1 MVLSK
6 REKYIVIC
14 TIAVLALFVLDRY
27 AIKPL
32 LEMREQTRIRAQQ
45 ASAKWNK
52 ASGLLDRQD
61 RLEKRWEQY
70 CRQGIYDN
78 ASETTSRVLHEV
90 RNWSG
95 QYGVNLS
102 SITPDRVGAAEK
114 EEVQE
119 ITFLVSG
126 TGNMNAIGHFLY
138 QLEQTKL
145 PLRLKDI
152 QLSTRQEAADDMSLQ
167 VRVSA
172 IYFAADS
179 EKKSSEAAGPAMPIG
194 GARR

>member
-14 TIAVLALFVLDRY
+14 TTAVLGIFLVDRY
-27 AIKPL
+27 ALTPL
-32 LEMREQTRIRAQQ
+32 LSMREETRTRKQQVTAQ
-45 ASAKWNK
+45 WNK
-52 ASGLLDRQD
+52 GFGLLDRQEL
-61 RLEKRWEQY
+61 LEKRWRTYSE
-70 CRQGIYDN
+70 QGICEK
-78 ASETTSRVLHEV
+78 ASDTTSRVLHEV

-102 SITPDRVGAAEK
+102 SITPDRVSSK
-114 EEVQE
+114 EEENFQE

-126 TGNMNAIGHFLY
+126 TGNMNSIGHFLY
-138 QLEQTKL
+138 QLEHTTL

-152 QLSTRQEAADDMSLQ
+152 QLSSRQEAADDMSLQ

-172 IYFAADS
+172 IHFAKES
-179 EKKSSEAAGPAMPIG
+179 EKESESANPVMPTG
-194 GARR
+194 GVRR

>member
-14 TIAVLALFVLDRY
+14 TAAVLGIFLVDRY
-27 AIKPL
+27 ALTPL
-32 LEMREQTRIRAQQ
+32 LGMREETRARKQQVTAQWD
-45 ASAKWNK
+45 KGF
-52 ASGLLDRQD
+52 GLLDRQKL
-61 RLEKRWEQY
+61 LEKRWQKYSE
-70 CRQGIYDN
+70 QGICEK
-78 ASETTSRVLHEV
+78 ASDTTSRVLHEV

-102 SITPDRVGAAEK
+102 SITPDRVSSK
-114 EEVQE
+114 EEENFQE

-126 TGNMNAIGHFLY
+126 TGNMNSIGHFLY
-138 QLEQTKL
+138 QLEHTTL

-152 QLSTRQEAADDMSLQ
+152 QLSSRQEAADDMSLQ

-172 IYFAADS
+172 IHFSKES
-179 EKKSSEAAGPAMPIG
+179 EKLPESAGPVMPIG

>member
-14 TIAVLALFVLDRY
+14 TVAILAVFVLDRY
-27 AIKPL
+27 ALIPL
-32 LEMREQTRIRAQQ
+32 LDMREDTRIRKQQVSAQ
-45 ASAKWNK
+45 WNK
-52 ASGLLDRQD
+52 AFGLLDR
-61 RLEKRWEQY
+61 RELLEKRWRTYTE
-70 CRQGIYDN
+70 QGICEN
-78 ASETTSRVLHEV
+78 ASDTTGRVLHDV
-90 RNWSG
+90 QNWSA

-102 SITPDRVGAAEK
+102 SITPDRVSSK
-114 EEVQE
+114 EEENFQE

-126 TGNMNAIGHFLY
+126 TGTMNAIGHFLY
-138 QLEQTKL
+138 QLEHTTL

-152 QLSTRQEAADDMSLQ
+152 QLSSRQEAADDMSLQ

-172 IYFAADS
+172 IHFAKES
-179 EKKSSEAAGPAMPIG
+179 EKAPEPAGPVMPIG

>member
-14 TIAVLALFVLDRY
+14 TMAILAVFVLDRY
-27 AIKPL
+27 ALTPL
-32 LEMREQTRIRAQQ
+32 LGMREETRTRKQQVSAQ
-45 ASAKWNK
+45 WNK
-52 ASGLLDRQD
+52 AFGLLDRQEL
-61 RLEKRWEQY
+61 LEKRWRTYSEQGV
-70 CRQGIYDN
+70 CEN
-78 ASETTSRVLHEV
+78 ASDTTSRVLHEV

-102 SITPDRVGAAEK
+102 SITPDRVSSK
-114 EEVQE
+114 EEENFQE

-126 TGNMNAIGHFLY
+126 TGNMNAIGQFLY
-138 QLEQTKL
+138 QLEHTTL

-152 QLSTRQEAADDMSLQ
+152 QLSSRQEAADDMSLQ
-167 VRVSA
+167 VRISA
-172 IYFAADS
+172 IHFAKES
-179 EKKSSEAAGPAMPIG
+179 EKAPESAGPVMPIG